1 MVEDIHTNHPDS
13 FIALAGISA
22 GSGQV
27 VSYIGRE
34 GGKTPIGAAASLC
47 PAWDI
52 RKSWRILQERYPKMD
67 RMILESVRSY
77 FIEKDCNAPAL
88 ASLPDAV
95 AATKRAQTLDEFMQ
109 AAVPFAGCSSME
121 QYFKENNPME
131 YVLGNKTPTLVLN
144 ALDDFLC
151 VKENINLDLI
161 DTGLNYALMVTDEG
175 SHIGYTEGAL
185 GQGNFMWRVSL
196 DFFEAVREEAS

>member
-1 MVEDIHTNHPDS
+1 MVRDIHTNHPDS

-131 YVLGNKTPTLVLN
+131 YVFGNETPTLVLN

-151 VKENINLDLI
+151 VKENINRDLI
-161 DTGLNYALMVTDEG
+161 DQG
-175 SHIGYTEGAL
+175 SG
-185 GQGNFMWRVSL
+185 
-196 DFFEAVREEAS
+196 